1 MVKKTLLCPLLSLA
15 LSIALA
21 NAADVQNRAEAEVM
35 MVSQAYA
42 NAVTCHYHIKTDQ
55 ALKLLQLDF
64 NSDNEMSPEIIA
76 AVISTA
82 VHTAQREDNLPAN
95 VDCET
100 AWQKLPELLSE
111 DAQ

>member
-1 MVKKTLLCPLLSLA
+1 MPRKTLLCTLLAFA
-15 LSIALA
+15 LTIPFA
-21 NAADVQNRAEAEVM
+21 NAADVQTRAQAVVM
-35 MVSQAYA
+35 VVSQAYA

-55 ALKLLQLDF
+55 ALKLLQISF
-64 NSDNEMSPEIIA
+64 NSHHEMSPEIIA

-111 DAQ
+111 NGL